1 MTDDTTAPATKQD
14 IAMLMEEFGKMWM
27 WRAEV
32 DSRFITLKEN
42 MTLLRQEIKEEISQG
57 KAEMKDHFDLVAE
70 NIRHDF
76 VAANREEIEVLKDR
90 SKDHGKR
97 LGALEQVVGIAA

>member
-1 MTDDTTAPATKQD
+1 
-14 IAMLMEEFGKMWM
+14 MWM

-32 DSRFITLKEN
+32 DSGFVILEEN
-42 MTLLRQEIKEEISQG
+42 MTLLRHELKEEISQG

-97 LGALEQVVGIAA
+97 IVRLEQTVGLAA